1 MKQSNVTL
9 QMVEIAKRIAVKNGV
24 SVAAVLGKVERSAKK
39 TSFGKSDFFWGDS
52 VITLRAKDV
61 SSAVGRGAAAEGL
74 RRAEPAKRD
83 GARIYAGQSRRIRKG
98 GAV

>member
-1 MKQSNVTL
+1 MKQGNVTL

-52 VITLRAKDV
+52 VITLRAKNV
-61 SSAVGRGAAAEGL
+61 SSAVGRGAAVEGL
-74 RRAEPAKRD
+74 RRAEPANQD
-83 GARIYAGQSRRIRKG
+83 GALEGVS
-98 GAV
+98 